1 MSLILAV
8 EPDRRQAAHLTH
20 IVRQRVG
27 VELILAETTELALAQ
42 IGNRVPDLILVP
54 ALLSPTEDAALAA
67 ALRVIA
73 TDAHVQMLTT
83 PLFAS
88 AAPATR
94 ARGML
99 SAFRRA
105 KPAKP
110 ATDGC
115 DPAEFATQITS
126 YLEAAAEQRAT
137 AQFIEP
143 PLPVPAAAP
152 PPAAA
157 TGTQQ
162 RYVPLE
168 PRRLYRDEGTTSQEF
183 AALPAVEAIS
193 EPAATWTEAEPVA
206 EPAEPLVAFDAAQ
219 LPAYDTSDVETIP
232 EPEETLPEPMSETV
246 DPMLETA
253 EPLYGMAEPLYATS
267 EPIFETPEPVYEP
280 LTPTYEAPEPLLEAQ
295 GSVLESP
302 EPIYEASEP
311 IYEAPTPTY
320 GAPEP
325 ILEAQ
330 VPVLEAPEPIF
341 DTSEPVYA
349 APEPIFA
356 TPEPIYEASA
366 SIYEAPEATLEA
378 ETPVLETPEP
388 IFEAAEPA
396 FEAPEPILETSAP
409 VLETAESNFET
420 PEPVFETTRPPEPLA
435 PRGPAFLRRIGFVV
449 RDEEPELTPLAADS
463 LDIEFDP
470 IELAAVDTDFVLDGL
485 SEPVTTF
492 SASIDDEAI
501 ELVDVDLSTALSEFD
516 EPHVIEAQSDA
527 DVVELFETETPALV
541 EATAA
546 GTSSVHAI
554 EFDALKEFAAAIEAM
569 TASEQTVSVAHHPG
583 ADDKPFE
590 FDDLFP
596 RREPV
601 EPSPLSA
608 WHSWMPLE
616 GIAAEVL
623 ETPVPAPA
631 VERSAE
637 KQQAPERPD
646 WVQLVES
653 LRIDVERRRSEQPS
667 PAPAPARKP
676 SARPIQDEWGLF
688 DPAQCGFAA
697 LLDKLEEIT
706 DTSSPSRPRRS
717 A

>member
-73 TDAHVQMLTT
+73 TAAHVQMLTT

-152 PPAAA
+152 PPAAVTTA
-157 TGTQQ
+157 QQ

-168 PRRLYRDEGTTSQEF
+168 PGRLYRDEGTTSQEF

-232 EPEETLPEPMSETV
+232 EPVETLPEPMSETV

-253 EPLYGMAEPLYATS
+253 EPLYAAP
-267 EPIFETPEPVYEP
+267 EPIFEMPEPVYEP
-280 LTPTYEAPEPLLEAQ
+280 LAPTYEAPEPILEAQ
-295 GSVLESP
+295 GPVLETP

-311 IYEAPTPTY
+311 IYEAPTSTY
-320 GAPEP
+320 EAPEP
-325 ILEAQ
+325 ILEAP
-330 VPVLEAPEPIF
+330 VPVLETPGLIFEASEPI
-341 DTSEPVYA
+341 YA
-349 APEPIFA
+349 APEPIFE

-366 SIYEAPEATLEA
+366 PIYEAPEATLEA
-378 ETPVLETPEP
+378 EAPVLETPEP

-396 FEAPEPILETSAP
+396 FEAPEPILEISAP
-409 VLETAESNFET
+409 VLETAEPNAET
-420 PEPVFETTRPPEPLA
+420 PEPVFETPWPPEPLA
-435 PRGPAFLRRIGFVV
+435 PRGPAFSRRIGFVV
-449 RDEEPELTPLAADS
+449 RDEEPELAPLAADS
-463 LDIEFDP
+463 LDIEFEP
-470 IELAAVDTDFVLDGL
+470 IELSAVDTDFVLDGL

-492 SASIDDEAI
+492 SASVDDGAI
-501 ELVDVDLSTALSEFD
+501 ELVDVDLSTALSEFN

-541 EATAA
+541 EATA
-546 GTSSVHAI
+546 GTAAVRAI

-569 TASEQTVSVAHHPG
+569 TASEQTVSVAHRSG

-596 RREPV
+596 TRREPV
-601 EPSPLSA
+601 EPSPLST
-608 WHSWMPLE
+608 WRSWMPLE
-616 GIAAEVL
+616 GIDAEAL
-623 ETPVPAPA
+623 EAPVPARM
-631 VERSAE
+631 VEQSAE
-637 KQQAPERPD
+637 KQQTPERPD

-667 PAPAPARKP
+667 AAAPAPARKP

-706 DTSSPSRPRRS
+706 ETSSPRPRRS

>member
-73 TDAHVQMLTT
+73 TAAHVQMLTT

-152 PPAAA
+152 PPAAVTTA
-157 TGTQQ
+157 QQ

-168 PRRLYRDEGTTSQEF
+168 PGRLYRDEGTTSQEF

-232 EPEETLPEPMSETV
+232 EPVETLPEPMSETV

-253 EPLYGMAEPLYATS
+253 EPLYAAP
-267 EPIFETPEPVYEP
+267 EPIFEMPEPVYEP
-280 LTPTYEAPEPLLEAQ
+280 LAPTYEAPEPILEAQ
-295 GSVLESP
+295 GPVLETP

-311 IYEAPTPTY
+311 IYEAPTSTY
-320 GAPEP
+320 EAPEP
-325 ILEAQ
+325 ILEAP
-330 VPVLEAPEPIF
+330 VPVLETPGPIFEASEPI
-341 DTSEPVYA
+341 YA
-349 APEPIFA
+349 APEPIFE

-366 SIYEAPEATLEA
+366 PIYEAPEATLEA
-378 ETPVLETPEP
+378 EAPVLETPEP

-420 PEPVFETTRPPEPLA
+420 PEPVFETPWPPEPLA
-435 PRGPAFLRRIGFVV
+435 PRGPAFSRRIGFVV
-449 RDEEPELTPLAADS
+449 RDEEPELAPLAADS
-463 LDIEFDP
+463 LDIEFEP
-470 IELAAVDTDFVLDGL
+470 IELSAVDTDFVLDGL

-492 SASIDDEAI
+492 SASVDDGAI
-501 ELVDVDLSTALSEFD
+501 ELVDVDLSTALSEFN

-541 EATAA
+541 EATA
-546 GTSSVHAI
+546 GTSAVRAI

-569 TASEQTVSVAHHPG
+569 TASEQTVSVAHHSG

-667 PAPAPARKP
+667 PAPARKP

-706 DTSSPSRPRRS
+706 ETSSPSRPRRS

>member
-73 TDAHVQMLTT
+73 TAAHVQMLTT

-115 DPAEFATQITS
+115 DPAEFATQISS
-126 YLEAAAEQRAT
+126 YLEAAAEQRAA

-152 PPAAA
+152 PSAAA
-157 TGTQQ
+157 TTSQQ

-168 PRRLYRDEGTTSQEF
+168 PGRLYRDEGTTAHEF

-193 EPAATWTEAEPVA
+193 EPAATWTEAEP
-206 EPAEPLVAFDAAQ
+206 AEPLVAFEAEQ
-219 LPAYDTSDVETIP
+219 LPVYDMSDVETIP
-232 EPEETLPEPMSETV
+232 EPVETLPEPMSETV

-253 EPLYGMAEPLYATS
+253 EPLYTTP

-280 LTPTYEAPEPLLEAQ
+280 VTPTYEAPEPILEAQ
-295 GSVLESP
+295 EPVVEAP

-311 IYEAPTPTY
+311 IYEAQTPIY
-320 GAPEP
+320 EAPEP
-325 ILEAQ
+325 ILEA
-330 VPVLEAPEPIF
+330 PA
-341 DTSEPVYA
+341 
-349 APEPIFA
+349 
-356 TPEPIYEASA
+356 
-366 SIYEAPEATLEA
+366 
-378 ETPVLETPEP
+378 PVLETPEP
-388 IFEAAEPA
+388 IFEASEPIYAAPEPIFAAPEPIFETPEPIYEAPAPIYEAPEVTLEAEASVLETPEPIFEPAEPT

-409 VLETAESNFET
+409 VLETAEPNFET
-420 PEPVFETTRPPEPLA
+420 PEPVFETPRPPEPLA
-435 PRGPAFLRRIGFVV
+435 PRGPAFSRRIGFVV
-449 RDEEPELTPLAADS
+449 RDEEPELAPLAADS
-463 LDIEFDP
+463 LDIEFEP
-470 IELAAVDTDFVLDGL
+470 IELVAVDTDFVLDGL

-492 SASIDDEAI
+492 SASVDDEAI

-569 TASEQTVSVAHHPG
+569 TASEQTVSVAHHSG

-608 WHSWMPLE
+608 WRSWMPLE
-616 GIAAEVL
+616 GIDAEAL
-623 ETPVPAPA
+623 EVPVPARV
-631 VERSAE
+631 VEQSAE
-637 KQQAPERPD
+637 KQQTPDRPD

-667 PAPAPARKP
+667 APPAPARKP

-706 DTSSPSRPRRS
+706 ETSSSRPRRS

>member
-1 MSLILAV
+1 
-8 EPDRRQAAHLTH
+8 
-20 IVRQRVG
+20 
-27 VELILAETTELALAQ
+27 
-42 IGNRVPDLILVP
+42 
-54 ALLSPTEDAALAA
+54 
-67 ALRVIA
+67 
-73 TDAHVQMLTT
+73 
-83 PLFAS
+83 
-88 AAPATR
+88 
-94 ARGML
+94 
-99 SAFRRA
+99 
-105 KPAKP
+105 PAKP

-126 YLEAAAEQRAT
+126 YLEAAAEQRAA

-152 PPAAA
+152 PLAAA
-157 TGTQQ
+157 TTAQQ

-168 PRRLYRDEGTTSQEF
+168 PGRLYRDEGTTSHEF

-232 EPEETLPEPMSETV
+232 EPVETLPEPMSETV

-253 EPLYGMAEPLYATS
+253 EPLYATP
-267 EPIFETPEPVYEP
+267 ETTFETPEPVYEP
-280 LTPTYEAPEPLLEAQ
+280 LTPTYEAPEPILEAQ
-295 GSVLESP
+295 EPVLEAP

-311 IYEAPTPTY
+311 IYEAPTSTY
-320 GAPEP
+320 EAPEP
-325 ILEAQ
+325 ILEAP
-330 VPVLEAPEPIF
+330 VPVLETPEPIF
-341 DTSEPVYA
+341 EASEPIYA
-349 APEPIFA
+349 APEPIFE

-378 ETPVLETPEP
+378 EAPVLETPEP
-388 IFEAAEPA
+388 IFEAAEPT
-396 FEAPEPILETSAP
+396 FGAPEPILETSAP
-409 VLETAESNFET
+409 VLETAEPNAET
-420 PEPVFETTRPPEPLA
+420 PEPVFETPWPPEPLA
-435 PRGPAFLRRIGFVV
+435 PRGPAFSRRIGFVV

-463 LDIEFDP
+463 LDIEFEP
-470 IELAAVDTDFVLDGL
+470 IELAAVDTDFVFDGL
-485 SEPVTTF
+485 SEPVTRF
-492 SASIDDEAI
+492 SASVDDEAI

-541 EATAA
+541 EAKAA
-546 GTSSVHAI
+546 GTSPIRAI

-569 TASEQTVSVAHHPG
+569 TASEQNVSVAHHSG

-667 PAPAPARKP
+667 AAPARKP

-706 DTSSPSRPRRS
+706 ETSSPSRPRRS

>member
-73 TDAHVQMLTT
+73 TAAHVQMLTT

-105 KPAKP
+105 KLAKP

-115 DPAEFATQITS
+115 DPAEFATQISS
-126 YLEAAAEQRAT
+126 YLEAAAEQRAA
-137 AQFIEP
+137 AQFSEP
-143 PLPVPAAAP
+143 LLPVLAAAP

-157 TGTQQ
+157 ITAQQ

-168 PRRLYRDEGTTSQEF
+168 PGRLYREEGTTSHEF

-206 EPAEPLVAFDAAQ
+206 ETAEPLVALDAEQ

-253 EPLYGMAEPLYATS
+253 EPLYATS
-267 EPIFETPEPVYEP
+267 EPIFETPEP
-280 LTPTYEAPEPLLEAQ
+280 
-295 GSVLESP
+295 
-302 EPIYEASEP
+302 

-320 GAPEP
+320 EAPEP

-330 VPVLEAPEPIF
+330 VPVLEALEPIF

-409 VLETAESNFET
+409 VLETAEPNFET

-435 PRGPAFLRRIGFVV
+435 PRGPAFSRRIGFVV
-449 RDEEPELTPLAADS
+449 RDEEPELAPLAADS

-485 SEPVTTF
+485 SEPVTRF
-492 SASIDDEAI
+492 SASVDDEAI
-501 ELVDVDLSTALSEFD
+501 ELVDVDLSTALSEFN
-516 EPHVIEAQSDA
+516 EPHVIEAQSDT
-527 DVVELFETETPALV
+527 DVVELFGTEIPALV

-546 GTSSVHAI
+546 GAESVRAI

-569 TASEQTVSVAHHPG
+569 TSSDQTVSIVHQSG

-596 RREPV
+596 SREPV
-601 EPSPLSA
+601 EPSPLGA
-608 WHSWMPLE
+608 WRSWMPLE
-616 GIAAEVL
+616 GIAAEAV
-623 ETPVPAPA
+623 EVPVPARA

-637 KQQAPERPD
+637 NQQAPEQPE

-653 LRIDVERRRSEQPS
+653 LRLDVERRRAEQPS
-667 PAPAPARKP
+667 AAPAPAPAPARKP
-676 SARPIQDEWGLF
+676 STRPIQDEWGLF
-688 DPAQCGFAA
+688 D
-697 LLDKLEEIT
+697 
-706 DTSSPSRPRRS
+706 
-717 A
+717 